1 MKLTGLFAS
10 LVFLLCS
17 SGAIA
22 DEGFSAPL
30 GLKWGQSQ
38 ETLTKDYGAT
48 PAAKNDNRLKIFLV
62 SNPPIKVSGFDEFYG
77 VIDDKYGL
85 VKVIVIENID
95 GDAYGSKGLEE
106 YKKIKEVITKKYGK
120 PISKYEYSGREL
132 YKEND
137 EFYQCLAYQGCGS
150 YSSFFKPAGGG
161 DVAVSLK
168 GERRGKG
175 YLSVD
180 YESVLFSNVL
190 NEQES
195 DSKSQAE
202 QGL

>member
-1 MKLTGLFAS
+1 MKLTGFFAS
-10 LVFLLCS
+10 LVFLFCS
-17 SGAIA
+17 TGVVA

-30 GLKWGQSQ
+30 GLKWGLSQ
-38 ETLTKDYGAT
+38 ETLINDYSAT
-48 PAAKNDNRLKIFLV
+48 PAGKNDTRLKIFLI

-85 VKVIVIENID
+85 VKVVVIENID

-106 YKKIKEVITKKYGK
+106 YKKIKEVIAKKYGK
-120 PISKYEYSGREL
+120 PSSQYEYTGREL
-132 YKEND
+132 YKDND
-137 EFYQCLAYQGCGS
+137 EFYQCLAYQGCGI
-150 YSSFFKPAGGG
+150 YSSFFKPTGGG

-168 GERRGKG
+168 GESRGKG
-175 YLSVD
+175 YLSID

-190 NEQES
+190 NEQEN